1 MLTGPSGIAYVS
13 FTCLFVS
20 STLFGLAQIQTLQQ
34 QLRTIKESSKDN
46 EEIDKKLNKII
57 DTQVEIDRY
66 VKDINSLVSA
76 ICLVDLLSFG
86 LMLIA
91 LLSLLTIVSI
101 FFISFWLLPM
111 RFHFTSRLKLEQSN
125 SALFSRTSQPTCSKC
140 SPGIGTRTR
149 FAKNQWLS
157 APQLMNLTSWTL
169 QSR

>member
-13 FTCLFVS
+13 FTCFFVS

-57 DTQVEIDRY
+57 DTQVEIARY

-101 FFISFWLLPM
+101 FLFPFGFFQCDFILLPD
-111 RFHFTSRLKLEQSN
+111 
-125 SALFSRTSQPTCSKC
+125 
-140 SPGIGTRTR
+140 
-149 FAKNQWLS
+149 
-157 APQLMNLTSWTL
+157 
-169 QSR
+169 